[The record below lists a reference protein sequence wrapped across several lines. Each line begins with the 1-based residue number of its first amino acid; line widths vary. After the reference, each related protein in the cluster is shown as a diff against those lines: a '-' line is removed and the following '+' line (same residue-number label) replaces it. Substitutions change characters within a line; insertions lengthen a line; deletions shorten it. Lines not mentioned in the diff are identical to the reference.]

1 MGRKLQEIFDLKI
14 SRLECTR
21 HGVQLKLR
29 VCGEECDTHIQVS
42 WNQDC
47 LDFWRA
53 HSNLRGDNLLC
64 VATSLCML
72 RLNSVAAVFC
82 LIYEICLVSTIQG
95 HATVIRQISFLVTI
109 TMNVCCTTDGEA
121 VVCVY
126 SQRVRV

>member
-1 MGRKLQEIFDLKI
+1 MGATHTEREE

-29 VCGEECDTHIQVS
+29 VCGEECGTRIQVS

-53 HSNLRGDNLLC
+53 HSNPRGDNLLC

-72 RLNSVAAVFC
+72 RLKFSGGRILSDLRNMSLLSDKFTFW
-82 LIYEICLVSTIQG
+82 SP
-95 HATVIRQISFLVTI
+95 
-109 TMNVCCTTDGEA
+109 
-121 VVCVY
+121 
-126 SQRVRV
+126 SQ

>member
-1 MGRKLQEIFDLKI
+1 MSLNFDVNSNLLLWGPHTQREE

-29 VCGEECDTHIQVS
+29 VCGEECGTRIQVS

-53 HSNLRGDNLLC
+53 HSNPRGDNLLC

-72 RLNSVAAVFC
+72 RLKFSGGRTLSDLRNMSREYNTGARHCYQTNF
-82 LIYEICLVSTIQG
+82 LFG
-95 HATVIRQISFLVTI
+95 HHHNERLLH
-109 TMNVCCTTDGEA
+109 N
-121 VVCVY
+121 
-126 SQRVRV
+126 